1 MKNKSKCRD
10 DFLVNLYAF
19 KNLITNFKSS
29 KYEIKVGDKIFQ
41 MQRMQRNVFVSLYR
55 KSNIITFAE
64 FQSPETLQTYP
75 DSSLEE
81 LRLLIS
87 LYYTDAKTKNILV
100 GYLKFIEQHLVNQ
113 SAFQKMDEK
122 MFIELLSAH
131 HDLFLKKQKYFTV
144 TTNPSKDYKE
154 RMITIL
160 KECMD
165 L

>member
-29 KYEIKVGDKIFQ
+29 KYEIKAGDKIFQ

-64 FQSPETLQTYP
+64 FQSPETLQAYP

-113 SAFQKMDEK
+113 PDF
-122 MFIELLSAH
+122 
-131 HDLFLKKQKYFTV
+131 
-144 TTNPSKDYKE
+144 
-154 RMITIL
+154 
-160 KECMD
+160 
-165 L
+165 

>member
-1 MKNKSKCRD
+1 M
-10 DFLVNLYAF
+10 
-19 KNLITNFKSS
+19 
-29 KYEIKVGDKIFQ
+29 
-41 MQRMQRNVFVSLYR
+41 SLYR

-64 FQSPETLQTYP
+64 FQSPETLQAYP

-87 LYYTDAKTKNILV
+87 QYYTDAKTKNILV
-100 GYLKFIEQHLVNQ
+100 GYLKFIEQHLVDPPD
-113 SAFQKMDEK
+113 FKKMDEK
-122 MFIELLSAH
+122 MFIGLLSAH
-131 HDLFLKKQKYFTV
+131 QDIKTINGMYLFLKKQKYFTV
-144 TTNPSKDYKE
+144 PQSSNTDYKE

>member
-1 MKNKSKCRD
+1 MSKR
-10 DFLVNLYAF
+10 F
-19 KNLITNFKSS
+19 S
-29 KYEIKVGDKIFQ
+29 
-41 MQRMQRNVFVSLYR
+41 

-64 FQSPETLQTYP
+64 FQSPETLQAYP

-131 HDLFLKKQKYFTV
+131 QDIKTINEMYLFLKKQK
-144 TTNPSKDYKE
+144 
-154 RMITIL
+154 
-160 KECMD
+160 
-165 L
+165 